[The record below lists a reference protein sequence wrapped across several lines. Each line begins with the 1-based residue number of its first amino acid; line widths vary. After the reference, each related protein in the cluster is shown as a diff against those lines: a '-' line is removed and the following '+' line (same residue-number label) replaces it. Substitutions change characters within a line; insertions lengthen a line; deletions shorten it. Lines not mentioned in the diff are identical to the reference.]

1 VQVEVVAEGRRNFR
15 RVDNRQAL
23 DDGQGP
29 RVPRQVRE
37 QRRLAEED
45 GGVALLGR
53 PADLEAKQARV
64 ELVVDV
70 LGPEMA
76 LGQEPQTKADAVR
89 RVVAAC
95 YTAAV
100 SLVGG

>member
-64 ELVVDV
+64 